1 MALRDLGLKIAI
13 IGVAL
18 LLSACVSLPSDF

>member
-1 MALRDLGLKIAI
+1 MALRDRGLKIAI